1 MHKIRSM
8 ARIIF
13 LRVFAGL
20 ISVSMVVLSLVS
32 NGATTYARGSTDQ
45 QAERISEQQ
54 SSGQTSG
61 ESSIV
66 GDVDPTASVSTDTD
80 KIRLIY
86 QGDEDSLTENDEVAA
101 KYGDMYILEYENSN
115 DADQAKKRLD
125 KNGTVDQEEIVRATT
140 DSQPSK
146 EETISTDSINKSIEE
161 ADKKDVPDYSGK
173 NVIALIDTGTP
184 IKDDKDAVS
193 FIDDDAMDRN
203 GHAAVMTAAIHET
216 AQDADILYLKA
227 LDDKGNGTTASVVAA
242 LDYAIKA
249 HVSIINLS
257 LSGKAGENTKIL
269 ESKIREAVDAGIVVL
284 GAAGNNGADASDYVP
299 ANVGG
304 TIIVGACTVDGVKT
318 PTSNY
323 GDAVDWYVSA
333 PSTSIATA
341 RATGFYYR
349 DHTIKEQKNVCFKT
363 VKIDQNMD
371 ASKEAEMSAADAG
384 GGGGGSGSAGGGYGC
399 SVTWLLHD
407 NNDNGFG
414 WVYTNGG
421 SNGTLNVTA
430 VKNAIINNGHPIY
443 DLGHTPTTTTLIQN
457 SLSQAVK
464 ECRSNYKKLYG
475 TEAGFKPRIVGI
487 GFAWLNS
494 QYHDYNETA
503 NQTNNSVWNSA
514 WNNINPTLYHNN
526 QSYNKNTKS
535 HNSSVSL
542 TDYATSRLNAYN
554 NIRIIVLDDTEP
566 MPAKGNI
573 KISKSADLTSYDN
586 AGTLSYNSFG
596 TDIGYQSDK
605 TNGDTSGVLNQT
617 GTMITSYGEGSIYGF
632 NVKAPT
638 GLTGTG
644 TLQFRGH
651 HAYEGWDQAFNTSAK
666 AKYDKWY
673 TAGGKEMSVGA
684 VQMLDAAGDA
694 NNNPSGSGVQTYA
707 WAPKGGTYADADAGW
722 KSSEWNLKYDSDGY
736 AILYNVSNPKVCLN
750 QYGGKKELTKT
761 TSKVVI
767 YNYDGTDACKWKIE
781 RTSDGAY
788 VLRSKA
794 DPNYYINVAN
804 NKHASSNGL
813 PVQLYNSGKG
823 EASMKADKANRWNFF
838 KVSDNET
845 DLSIPS
851 TDDKLP
857 EGTYY
862 IGHQDYALQALQ
874 MKLTGNWADKYD
886 LYYQAYV
893 SGSGW
898 TDWVKNGETAG
909 TTGTEKNVLGYR
921 ALIVNKASVTSSAL
935 KGAVYTVYSNAN
947 CTSSVGT
954 ITTDEYGQGEL
965 KDLEADKTYYI
976 RETSA
981 PSGFDLDP
989 TVKSV
994 KVNGGETVTVYS
1006 AEPPQIGKIH
1016 IYKSVNVSNAS
1027 KAKLIY
1033 NSFGTDIGH
1042 QGDVN
1047 NGAVS
1052 GVLNQTGAVQK
1063 AYGQGALYGF
1073 NIKSPVGLIG
1083 SGTIQYRGFYTY
1095 EGWDQTFDTS
1105 TKAKVE
1111 KWYTAGDKTSSI
1123 GSSMFLDAADD
1134 SKGNPSG
1141 SAVQLYGWRPVGS
1154 SDDATVK
1161 SQRWILK
1168 YDSDGYASF
1177 YNANNQKVCLNQY
1190 GGKNQLKNGAKVI
1203 VYTDDGTDACKWK
1216 IEKTPD
1222 GAYIIRSKIN
1232 PNFCI
1237 NVSSNDHASDG
1248 NLPVTMYY
1256 GTGKTDYPTTSD
1268 KGNRWNFFKVS
1279 ENEKDLSVLSTED
1292 KLPEGEYYIAHQD
1305 YSLQRIQMKLTG
1317 DWANNYD
1324 LYYQA
1329 YVSGTGWT
1337 DLVKNGEAVGST
1349 SAAKD
1354 NENTANDILGYR
1366 AYLVDKPN
1374 TSTAKAKGAVYTIY
1388 SDANCTMPVGTIAV
1402 DENGEGEAKV
1412 KVGNTYYVKETSA
1425 PDGLTLDSAVKTV
1438 NVSSSGTY
1446 NVYSTDMP
1454 VIKALTTTA
1463 GMSGFTSGTYQD
1475 IEKDSSGHSVYTI
1488 KDGTKFVNE
1497 KNPPKITDTLHYK
1510 GLEKGKNY
1518 TVISKLYDK
1527 ETGEEITLPDGED
1540 TVTSN
1545 LIPSSDSGDFTVTFD
1560 DVNIYYES
1568 LYKERNNNEYP
1579 YYRNIVIYEDIIDTN
1594 TGNAV
1599 VSHKDQTDESQSL
1612 YLQIKNPN
1620 TSKKTKPLAN
1630 TGGVG
1635 GWMLLVLILL
1645 GGIYVGLRNK
1655 KDING

>member
-1 MHKIRSM
+1 MHKIKSM
-8 ARIIF
+8 ARFIF
-13 LRVFAGL
+13 LRVISGL
-20 ISVSMVVLSLVS
+20 ISISMIVLSIVS
-32 NGATTYARGSTDQ
+32 NGAVYAQANTVSQSTNSTAETT
-45 QAERISEQQ
+45 E
-54 SSGQTSG
+54 
-61 ESSIV
+61 ESSIT
-66 GDVDPTASVSTDTD
+66 GNVDPTASVSTDTD

-86 QGDEDSLTENDEVAA
+86 QGDKDSLTDEDKIVA
-101 KYGDMYILEYENSN
+101 KYGDMYILEYQNSS
-115 DADQAKKRLD
+115 DANQAKDRLSKD
-125 KNGTVDQEEIVRATT
+125 GTVDKEEIVRATT

-161 ADKKDVPDYSGK
+161 ADKKAIPDYSGK

-193 FIDDDAMDRN
+193 FIDDDVMDRN

-269 ESKIREAVDAGIVVL
+269 ESKIREAVDAGIVVI

-443 DLGHTPTTTTLIQN
+443 DLGRTPTTTTLIRN
-457 SLSQAVK
+457 SLSQAVN

-586 AGTLSYNSFG
+586 VGTLSYNSFG
-596 TDIGYQSDK
+596 TDIGFQDYVNSSS
-605 TNGDTSGVLNQT
+605 TSGVLGKT
-617 GTMITSYGEGSIYGF
+617 GTMITNYGEGSIYGF

-651 HAYEGWDQAFNTSAK
+651 YAYEGWDKAFDTSTK
-666 AKYDKWY
+666 KKYDKWY
-673 TAGGKEMSVGA
+673 TAGSNEMSVGA

-694 NNNPSGSGVQTYA
+694 NNNPSGSGMQTCG
-707 WAPKGGTYADADAGW
+707 WAPKGGNYSDASY
-722 KSSEWNLKYDSDGY
+722 KSHEWNLKYDSDGY
-736 AILYNVSNPKVCLN
+736 AILYNASNPKVCLN
-750 QYGGKKELTKT
+750 QYGGKKQLTKS
-761 TSKVVI
+761 TSDVVI

-788 VLRSKA
+788 VLRSKS
-794 DPNYYINVAN
+794 DPNYYINVASNAHSGSDGFQTVRVYN
-804 NKHASSNGL
+804 N
-813 PVQLYNSGKG
+813 GKG

-838 KVSDNET
+838 KVSDNEK
-845 DLSIPS
+845 DLSIPM
-851 TDDKLP
+851 TDEKLP

-862 IGHQDYALQALQ
+862 IGHQDYALQAMQ
-874 MKLTGNWADKYD
+874 MKLTGDWADKYD

-898 TDWVKNGETAG
+898 TDWAKNGATAG
-909 TTGTEKNVLGYR
+909 TIGTGKNVLGYR
-921 ALIVNKASVTSSAL
+921 ALIVNKANVTSSAL

-947 CTSSVGT
+947 CTTSVGT

-976 RETSA
+976 KETSA

-1027 KAKLIY
+1027 NAKLIY

-1042 QGDVN
+1042 QSDVN

-1168 YDSDGYASF
+1168 YDSDGYAIF

-1190 GGKNQLKNGAKVI
+1190 GGKKDLKNGAKVI
-1203 VYTDDGTDACKWK
+1203 IYTYDNTDACKWK

-1248 NLPVTMYY
+1248 SLPVSMYY
-1256 GTGKTDYPTTSD
+1256 GTGKTDYSTTSD

-1337 DLVKNGEAVGST
+1337 DLVKNGETVGST

-1374 TSTAKAKGAVYTIY
+1374 ASTAKAKGAVYTVY
-1388 SDANCTMPVGTIAV
+1388 SDANCKTAVGTITV
-1402 DENGEGEAKV
+1402 DENGEGETKV

-1425 PDGLTLDSAVKTV
+1425 PNGLTLDSAIKTV

-1454 VIKALTTTA
+1454 VIKELKTTA
-1463 GMSGFTSGTYQD
+1463 SIPSFTSNDYQD
-1475 IEKDSSGHSVYTI
+1475 IQTDSAGHSVYTI
-1488 KDGTKFVNE
+1488 DNALEAAKKY
-1497 KNPPKITDTLHYK
+1497 KNKLPKITDTLHYS
-1510 GLEKGKNY
+1510 GLEAGRTYKVVS
-1518 TVISKLYDK
+1518 TLYDK
-1527 ETGEEITLPDGED
+1527 ETGDQIKLANNADTITSLLTP
-1540 TVTSN
+1540 TSE
-1545 LIPSSDSGDFTVTFD
+1545 SGDFTVTFD
-1560 DVNIYYES
+1560 NVNIYNQS
-1568 LYKERNNNEYP
+1568 LYKERSNTYP
-1579 YYRNIVIYEDIIDTN
+1579 YYRNIVIYEEIIDLT
-1594 TGNAV
+1594 TGNTV
-1599 VSHKDQTDESQSL
+1599 VIHKDQNDENQSL
-1612 YLQIKNPN
+1612 YLQIKSPN
-1620 TSKKTKPLAN
+1620 TDTKTTPLAN
-1630 TGGVG
+1630 TGGTA
-1635 GWMLLVLILL
+1635 GWMLIILAML
-1645 GGIYVGLRNK
+1645 GGAYAILKDK
-1655 KDING
+1655 KEINE